1 MSKQRSHELPEDI
14 IERLRRVVAFTGN
27 EKAVD
32 EDPVKVLSMLLCSL
46 EERLSVNSIGAVRF
60 AIQKYCSA
68 EGMVLYADA
77 LQKRKAA

>member
-32 EDPVKVLSMLLCSL
+32 EDPVKVLAMLLCGL
-46 EERLSVNSIGAVRF
+46 EERLSLHEGSIRF
-60 AIQKYCSA
+60 AIRKYCSA
-68 EGMVLYADA
+68 DGMILYADA
-77 LQKRKAA
+77 LQEKKAA